1 MRRDGRNRIPD
12 GSVVAPAL
20 TLTSLAM
27 RRPDGFPYAIMGLY
41 GRVIRIG
48 TNLDGSG
55 ERFESLGMRVG
66 TSRPGLPA
74 DQENLWRR
82 ES

>member
-1 MRRDGRNRIPD
+1 MMVATGSLMALAVRLTFLATLRR
-12 GSVVAPAL
+12 
-20 TLTSLAM
+20 
-27 RRPDGFPYAIMGLY
+27 DGFPYAIMGLY

-48 TNLDGSG
+48 TELDGSA
-55 ERFESLGMRVG
+55 ERVESLGIRVG

-74 DQENLWRR
+74 DQGNLWRR